1 MQMISSA
8 KYFKDFIN
16 NYNWAFVHYYLAPE
30 NKGL

>member
-1 MQMISSA
+1 MISSA

-16 NYNWAFVHYYLAPE
+16 NYTTGLFVYYHLAPE